1 MIAETAQSD
10 AGPLLAEL
18 CAADGEFIHQFARVL
33 PGPDGLPYVLA
44 RFQLTCFAP
53 QLFAQHGID
62 FPIHIR
68 NSVPK
73 RQAEF
78 VAGRICAQSILATYG
93 LTRHG
98 IPIGSSRE
106 PLWPPGFLGS
116 ITHNG
121 RYAAAVACPAGDLLG
136 VGIDIETIVNDD
148 ARQAMVELV
157 ISPEEAAYL
166 RRDDTGIGFDS
177 MLTLVFSAKESFFKA
192 AFAHVQQYIDFD
204 AVKLVHINP
213 ESRVMLF
220 RCVETISPRL
230 PAGQEFHAFY
240 EFVDTASI
248 FTVVLL
254 HNDMALRA

>member
-1 MIAETAQSD
+1 MIAETAAD
-10 AGPLLAEL
+10 PLQLADV
-18 CAADGEFIHQFARVL
+18 CPADGQFIHQFARIL

-53 QLFAQHGID
+53 QLFAQHAID
-62 FPIHIR
+62 FPVHIR

-78 VAGRICAQSILATYG
+78 IAGRICAQSILATYG

-98 IPIGSSRE
+98 IPIGNSRE
-106 PLWPPGFLGS
+106 PLWPSGFIGS

-121 RYAAAVACPAGDLLG
+121 RYAAAVACPRGDLLG

-157 ISPEEAAYL
+157 VSPEEAAYL
-166 RRDDTGIGFDS
+166 RRSDIGLAFDC

-204 AVKLVHINP
+204 AVNLVHIDP
-213 ESRVMLF
+213 VRRVMRF

-230 PAGQEFHAFY
+230 LTGQEFHACY
-240 EFVDTASI
+240 EFVDSASI